1 MALKIHK
8 ETMLLKKQFS
18 RQSVGDN
25 YDEVELC
32 GVQVL
37 CTEGPR
43 ADK

>member
-32 GVQVL
+32 VGCRHSL
-37 CTEGPR
+37 
-43 ADK
+43 D